1 MLYFQMSLKGFRGL
15 IPHYGWLIVFSGT
28 LCVFACLGLGRFTLG
43 MILPSMA
50 SSLGLTYSQMGLIST
65 GNFIGYLASVFLS
78 GVIVR
83 SIGARRLIFLA
94 LLMVGASMIML
105 SMTGDFIY
113 CLIIYLITG
122 IGSGAA
128 NVPMMGLV
136 TAWFEREKRGK
147 AAGFIVIGSGLAIII
162 TGKLIPYING
172 IEGGEGW
179 RTGWLILGITVLIVA
194 LICLVILRNRPED
207 KGLKPV
213 GGEKRDQKGRCANPE
228 TVNYSLYNNKAI
240 YHLGILYF
248 LFGFTYVIYVTF
260 FVTAMVKER
269 GLSEAVAGSFWSV
282 IGLFSLLS
290 GPIFGSLSDKIG
302 RKWGLAIV
310 FLLQSLSYLLIAI
323 KLPTPFL
330 YLSIFLFGICAWS
343 IPSIMAAAV
352 GDYVGPVRAAEA
364 FGFITFIFGL
374 GQIGGPAV
382 AGLLAENS
390 GTFSSSFLMASI
402 LAAIAALLGARL
414 RSNKPI

>member
-15 IPHYGWLIVFSGT
+15 IPHYGWLIIFSGT

-94 LLMVGASMIML
+94 LLMVGASMIIL

-113 CLIIYLITG
+113 CLIIYFITG

-147 AAGFIVIGSGLAIII
+147 AAGFIVIGSGLAIIV